1 MGMARRRHAIT
12 ERVPTTPRK
21 VVVYTD
27 NLMTSNSARNI
38 TASESGKELAD
49 SLGDTLNTAL
59 VISTS
64 FRFDPELNMLE
75 ILDPYNPRNN
85 IQVKGITNYQV
96 SVKLF
101 ILSAATDARNRPSPL
116 YVKQALTCIKKQLG
130 SVTIDELFVSFAD
143 ISAPPAATSNYDNI
157 SLLPQKPKRLVYERR
172 HVQQTS
178 NGELES
184 NGEEESS
191 GEQETNTDLAS
202 TGEHSPNSE
211 NPPNGE
217 QCSSSPGEIGNGSSN
232 ETDES
237 DMLRYHK
244 VWRMVNRLKADGDAT
259 KIGICDVSKQQLA
272 QLCEHS
278 GAQPDMVQIRVADPA
293 AEPDAAATELRAY
306 ASERGISIRTHSD
319 SMAMLS
325 NATFQALAADY
336 RINERFPT
344 TEVPPEGYKID
355 LMRPR
360 WVANYSVA
368 IRNRG
373 LVANRGY
380 IVMASSDRVL
390 DPNHVVRNDY
400 ED

>member
-1 MGMARRRHAIT
+1 MARRRHAIT

-278 GAQPDMVQIRVADPA
+278 GAQPDMVQIR
-293 AEPDAAATELRAY
+293 
-306 ASERGISIRTHSD
+306 
-319 SMAMLS
+319 
-325 NATFQALAADY
+325 
-336 RINERFPT
+336 
-344 TEVPPEGYKID
+344 
-355 LMRPR
+355 
-360 WVANYSVA
+360 
-368 IRNRG
+368 
-373 LVANRGY
+373 
-380 IVMASSDRVL
+380 
-390 DPNHVVRNDY
+390 
-400 ED
+400 

>member
-96 SVKLF
+96 S
-101 ILSAATDARNRPSPL
+101 ATDARNRPSPL

-172 HVQQTS
+172 RVQQTS
-178 NGELES
+178 NGDYGS
-184 NGEEESS
+184 NEEEESS
-191 GEQETNTDLAS
+191 GEQETNADPSS

-211 NPPNGE
+211 QPNGE

-232 ETDES
+232 EADES
-237 DMLRYHK
+237 DMSRYHK

-278 GAQPDMVQIRVADPA
+278 GAQPDMVQIRVVDPA

-355 LMRPR
+355 PMRPR